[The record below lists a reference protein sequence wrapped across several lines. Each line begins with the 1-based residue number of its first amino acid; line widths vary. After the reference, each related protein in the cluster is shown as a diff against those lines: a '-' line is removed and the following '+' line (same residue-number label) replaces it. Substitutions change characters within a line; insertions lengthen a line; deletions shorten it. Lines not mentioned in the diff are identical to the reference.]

1 MAALRVQ
8 SFRRLVRGMAQAMQG
23 AAERTLDFTPGSV
36 ARAWIESVAGVA
48 LWLQWLILET
58 LRQARAATCVGRE
71 LDTWMADYGLARL
84 PAVSASGDVIL
95 SRNVAG
101 RAAFVPEGATIKTGD
116 GTLTFYVTADEARP
130 GWRAEPRGYAISAR
144 GMNIA
149 VPVRCVTPGA
159 AGNVQAGTITML
171 TTPLAGLDAATN
183 PAPFANGADAEG
195 DDALRSR
202 FVDYINSL
210 SRATRAAVTYAVRS
224 VDQGLSVHVAENV
237 DTAGAWAPGNFVV
250 TVDDGTGNPPPA
262 VLARVRAAVDPVRG
276 LTTTFSV
283 RGPANVAAHVS
294 LTLAVAGGGDK
305 TGAIER
311 AADAIAEHVNALGVG
326 APLLYGRLYALAY
339 GADASITGVTGL
351 LVNGGTADIGG
362 GAAQTV
368 RLASLSVT

>member
-23 AAERTLDFTPGSV
+23 AAGRTLDFTAGSV
-36 ARAWIESVAGVA
+36 ARAWIEAVAGVV

-71 LDTWMADYGLARL
+71 LDSWMADYGLARL
-84 PAVSASGDVIL
+84 PAVSASGDVVL
-95 SRNVAG
+95 SRAVAG
-101 RAAFVPEGATIKTGD
+101 RAAFIPEGATVKTSD
-116 GTLTFYVTADEARP
+116 GTLTFYVTADEARA
-130 GWRAEPRGYAISAR
+130 GWQAEPRGYLLPAPGLSL
-144 GMNIA
+144 A
-149 VPVRCVTPGA
+149 VPVRCVTAGS
-159 AGNVQAGTITML
+159 AGNAQVGTLTML

-183 PAPFANGADAEG
+183 PAPFANGEDSES

-210 SRATRAAVTYAVRS
+210 SRATRAAVTYAARGVE
-224 VDQGLSVHVAENV
+224 QGLSVHVAENV
-237 DTAGAWAPGNFVV
+237 DTAGGWAPGNFVV

-262 VLARVRAAVDPVRG
+262 LLERVRAAVDPVRG

-283 RGPANVAAHVS
+283 RGPAAVGANVS

-305 TGAIER
+305 AGAIKR
-311 AADAIAEHVNALGVG
+311 AADAIAGHVDSLGVG
-326 APLLYGRLYALAY
+326 APLLYGRLFALAY
-339 GADASITGVTGL
+339 GADASISGVTGL
-351 LVNGGTADIGG
+351 LVNGGTSDIGG
-362 GAAQTV
+362 GATQTV